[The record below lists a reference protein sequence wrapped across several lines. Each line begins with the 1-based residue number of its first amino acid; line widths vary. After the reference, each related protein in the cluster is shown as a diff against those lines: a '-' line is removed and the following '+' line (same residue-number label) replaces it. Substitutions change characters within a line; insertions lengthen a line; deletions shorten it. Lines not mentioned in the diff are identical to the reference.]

1 MAWKLFWARYGRPL
15 LDAVVY
21 GQKKRIAHRDI
32 KPKNVLVTEAGVPK
46 LADYGIAKLLDN
58 GGSWMPVSGVTFRF
72 DHTEGYTPSKPEDE
86 KYAYSRDCFAFAAV
100 AISCVAGRVIVS
112 EADIK
117 VVLQEVALPD
127 YLRPIIERCLSD
139 EPAERSKR

>member
-58 GGSWMPVSGVTFRF
+58 GGSWMPVSGV
-72 DHTEGYTPSKPEDE
+72 HVP
-86 KYAYSRDCFAFAAV
+86 V
-100 AISCVAGRVIVS
+100 
-112 EADIK
+112 
-117 VVLQEVALPD
+117 
-127 YLRPIIERCLSD
+127 
-139 EPAERSKR
+139 